1 MLSSV
6 TDVKSARAQ
15 VEEAQ
20 AEVERMAELE
30 ANDSPEFDPESYYD
44 QREYVTEAER
54 DLFASVLMAIAA
66 GAENAVELAR
76 VALGEQD

>member
-1 MLSSV
+1 MLNSV
-6 TDVKSARAQ
+6 ADVKSARAQ

-30 ANDSPEFDPESYYD
+30 ANDSPEFDSESYYD
-44 QREYVTEAER
+44 QREELTEAER
-54 DLFASVLMAIAA
+54 DLYARVLMAIAA
-66 GAENAVELAR
+66 AAEDAAELAR